1 MEAASK
7 CKKEKS
13 EKNEKE
19 LSARLADWN
28 KAKAVEQER
37 KPELEKKKAV
47 LENKRDELQPKVNK
61 LRLDPEK

>member
-37 KPELEKKKAV
+37 KPELEKKAE
-47 LENKRDELQPKVNK
+47 LENQRDELQPKVNK